1 MDNQLLPP
9 KTMQSLYVHCDLAAD
24 THEVA
29 MMSVVPMGGHLSQ
42 VMCYEPRQ
50 MDWLAMGLLP
60 DT

>member
-1 MDNQLLPP
+1 
-9 KTMQSLYVHCDLAAD
+9 MQSLYVHCDLAAD